1 MQRVVMIID
10 DDEQLRLSVASALE
24 AVGFKTVTAGFS
36 QEGLSLAFIEPPD
49 LVLCDLILPDAVG
62 FETARALTD
71 HPATSN
77 IPIILMTGYPYM
89 RPHGQQ
95 SQWRVLTKPFA
106 MSAML
111 DMVTKAIGFAGGPAP
126 KN

>member
-1 MQRVVMIID
+1 MQRVVLVID
-10 DDEQLRLSVASALE
+10 DDEHLRASISSALE

-62 FETARALTD
+62 FETARALNE
-71 HPATSN
+71 HPVTSSV
-77 IPIILMTGYPYM
+77 PVILMTGYPYM
-89 RPHGQQ
+89 RPSGVQ

-106 MSAML
+106 MSSML
-111 DMVTKAIGFAGGPAP
+111 DTVSKAIGFASGPAP